1 MSFAKRNLKVLMMV
15 VALLAMLAC
24 APGASDFTGSYSLGT
39 PSPSGQNVQ
48 INISLSLVNN
58 TSSSIRNATIT
69 LHDPNAAR
77 VTYGE
82 LNGISLP
89 ANTQADVNGVFT
101 VPQSLYE
108 AWQTGSAPAISVAY
122 TNTRGKQVRTFIE
135 F

>member
-1 MSFAKRNLKVLMMV
+1 MSFAKRNLKVLMMM
-15 VALLAMLAC
+15 VALMAMLAC
-24 APGASDFTGSYSLGT
+24 APDTSDFTGSYSLGT

-48 INISLSLVNN
+48 LNISLSLVNN
-58 TSSSIRNATIT
+58 TSSGIRNATIT

-89 ANTQADVNGVFT
+89 ANTQTDVNGVFT

-108 AWQTGSAPAISVAY
+108 AWQTGSAPALSVAY
-122 TNTRGKQVRTFIE
+122 TNARGKQMRTFIE